1 MSIKL
6 TDVTHTYMPGT
17 PFEKVALKNVSLE
30 IKDGE
35 FAAIIG
41 HTGCGKSTLVQHF
54 NGLLMPDVGAVSMD
68 GVLIAKKNLSEIR
81 KKIGFVFQYPE
92 HQLFEETVYKDIAFG
107 LKRLK
112 LSDDEERE
120 LIYGAAEK
128 VGLDKSLM
136 ERSVYE
142 LSGGQKRR
150 VAIAGVIVMNPK
162 YLVLDEPAAGL
173 DPEGKND
180 MLRFA
185 KKLNRE
191 QGTTIIFISHCM
203 EDVADIADRV
213 IVMDDGR
220 IVMDGR
226 PASVFGRYVELSA
239 IDLDVPEIT
248 RLFIRLHEYN
258 PAVSADVFTVE
269 DGVAEIK
276 RLVLRGACAL

>member
-1 MSIKL
+1 MRKAGLDTPQTAKLFEALGKEYGGIPEGVLSVDEAFEFLKNKIRTALPSGGVKPRMSIKL

-136 ERSVYE
+136 ERSV
-142 LSGGQKRR
+142 
-150 VAIAGVIVMNPK
+150 
-162 YLVLDEPAAGL
+162 
-173 DPEGKND
+173 
-180 MLRFA
+180 
-185 KKLNRE
+185 
-191 QGTTIIFISHCM
+191 
-203 EDVADIADRV
+203 
-213 IVMDDGR
+213 
-220 IVMDGR
+220 
-226 PASVFGRYVELSA
+226 
-239 IDLDVPEIT
+239 
-248 RLFIRLHEYN
+248 
-258 PAVSADVFTVE
+258 
-269 DGVAEIK
+269 
-276 RLVLRGACAL
+276 